1 MSGGELY
8 VMMELDPAKFVD
20 YFEQTIVRKCRSWL
34 KCLNIL
40 NSLQKYMFDPFHFI
54 FG

>member
-1 MSGGELY
+1 MVRMSGSELY

-34 KCLNIL
+34 KCLRL
-40 NSLQKYMFDPFHFI
+40 LQSEELFI
-54 FG
+54 M